1 MTGFAVW
8 TGATGS
14 TIGAEPFCNDFGI
27 SNGACGNVLFI
38 EPDIINSS
46 LVSTYLF
53 QCYFYP

>member
-27 SNGACGNVLFI
+27 SNGACGNVLLI
-38 EPDIINSS
+38 EPDIINFLLSS
-46 LVSTYLF
+46 KSLF
-53 QCYFYP
+53 